1 MKTCGYC
8 GSAVERKSNMYYCA
22 FCDME
27 LFREDVQEDGQ
38 RKPVSITAG
47 ATLAGAERSTSEL
60 MELDSYYLTE
70 LLTLVRSQR
79 KQVYNSLRIVN
90 KGAALSPGFGQAQQ
104 QGGANYEYWTRK
116 VWVIENI
123 LRERAG
129 YYPGKITENYLNR
142 FREQV
147 YKSNEVLM
155 LIRSDSIQ
163 K

>member
-8 GSAVERKSNMYYCA
+8 GSVVERKANMYYCV

-38 RKPVSITAG
+38 RKPVSITVG
-47 ATLAGAERSTSEL
+47 ATLNGAERSTPEL

-90 KGAALSPGFGQAQQ
+90 KGAALSPGFEQAQK
-104 QGGANYEYWTRK
+104 QGGQNYHYWTRK
-116 VWVIENI
+116 AWAIENI

-129 YYPGKITENYLNR
+129 FYPAKITLNYLNL

-147 YKSNEVLM
+147 HKSNELPM
-155 LIRSDSIQ
+155 LIRSDSVRE
-163 K
+163 

>member
-8 GSAVERKSNMYYCA
+8 GSAVERRANMYYCT

-27 LFREDVQEDGQ
+27 LFLEDVQEDGQ
-38 RKPVSITAG
+38 RKPISMTVG
-47 ATLAGAERSTSEL
+47 ATLAGAERSTPEL

-90 KGAALSPGFGQAQQ
+90 RGAALSPAFGQAQK
-104 QGGANYEYWTRK
+104 QGGENYHYWTRK
-116 VWVIENI
+116 AWVIENI

-129 YYPGKITENYLNR
+129 FYPAKITEDYLDR
-142 FREQV
+142 MRQQID
-147 YKSNEVLM
+147 KGNETPM
-155 LIRSDSIQ
+155 LIQSDS
-163 K
+163 KRY

>member
-8 GSAVERKSNMYYCA
+8 GSPVEHRASMYYCS

-47 ATLAGAERSTSEL
+47 ATLAGAKRSTPEL

-90 KGAALSPGFGQAQQ
+90 KGAALSPGFGQAQK
-104 QGGANYEYWTRK
+104 QGGQNYDYWTRK
-116 VWVIENI
+116 AWTIENI
-123 LRERAG
+123 LRERSG
-129 YYPGKITENYLNR
+129 FYPAKITDDYLSR
-142 FREQV
+142 MRKQID
-147 YKSNEVLM
+147 KANETPM
-155 LIRSDSIQ
+155 FIQSDSTR